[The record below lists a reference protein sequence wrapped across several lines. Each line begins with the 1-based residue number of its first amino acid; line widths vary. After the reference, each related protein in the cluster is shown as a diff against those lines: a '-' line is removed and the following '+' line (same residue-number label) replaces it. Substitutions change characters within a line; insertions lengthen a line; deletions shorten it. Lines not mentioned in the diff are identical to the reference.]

1 MVKLGLTLFTATERS
16 LLGTSRGLEVVAG
29 ERNQIRLVADATDNQ
44 ISVEKFRKEV
54 WVLEGRSGKHAGRR
68 GNDE

>member
-1 MVKLGLTLFTATERS
+1 M
-16 LLGTSRGLEVVAG
+16 GTSRGLEVVAG

-54 WVLEGRSGKHAGRR
+54 WVLESRSGKHAGRR
-68 GNDE
+68 GNAE